1 MVTLKGSP
9 KGIMITID
17 DENIDIAR
25 DELAKKLNE
34 CADFFNEETL
44 EVFLTSNT
52 LTEAEVFSLRTLV
65 EISLLKTKVVFIEN
79 PPKLLPKQ
87 HSDLEDL
94 MQDEGVTK
102 FVRKT
107 VCAGE
112 VLEYERNIIIIGD
125 VEKGAD
131 IIAGGNVFVMGTLAG
146 SVCIKD
152 PSCVVVAMKMMPE
165 YIDIADIRAVVKSSP
180 FKKVFAAPEIA
191 YLSKGKIKIEQY
203 T

>member
-1 MVTLKGSP
+1 MITLKGSP
-9 KGIMITID
+9 KGIMITVD
-17 DENIDIAR
+17 EENIDTAR
-25 DELAKKLNE
+25 EELAKKLNE
-34 CADFFNEETL
+34 SAGFFNEDSL
-44 EVFLTSNT
+44 EVFLTSST

-65 EISLLKTKVVFIEN
+65 EISLLNTKVVFIEN

-87 HSDLEDL
+87 HSALDDL

-107 VCAGE
+107 VRSGE
-112 VLEYERNIIIIGD
+112 VLQYEKNIIIIGD
-125 VEKGAD
+125 VEKGAEV
-131 IIAGGNVFVMGTLAG
+131 IAGGNVFIMGTLSG

-152 PSCVVVAMKMMPE
+152 ASSVVVAMKMMPE
-165 YIDIADIRAVVKSSP
+165 YIDIADVRAVVKVSA